1 MTLRTSLFALFA
13 GTALTLSLACGGGG
27 GGGSTPAPATIVVT
41 VAPTTASILTGG
53 TQTFTATVTG
63 TTDTAVTWSV
73 QEAAGGSVNA
83 SGLYTAPGTP
93 GTYHV
98 VATSHAS
105 ATKTASAT
113 VTVSAP
119 PATSLTYTD
128 PSTGTYQVKKNAGL
142 STSTHIVF
150 DVVGSG
156 APTGAGLAFSL
167 TADATRLTWA
177 KVAPADPEY
186 IQNGAVLT
194 LGSAPLPLKGKVT
207 GNVLVGGLGQ
217 KGLAGSVA
225 LNGVLTRFAVD
236 LKAGAPTGAAALAQT
251 KAQVLQSDGTL
262 ATVTL
267 TFGTLTAN

>member
-1 MTLRTSLFALFA
+1 MTLRTSLIALFGSTTLA
-13 GTALTLSLACGGGG
+13 LSLACGGGG
-27 GGGSTPAPATIVVT
+27 GGGDTPAPAPIVVT

-73 QEAAGGSVNA
+73 QEASGGSVNA

-105 ATKTASAT
+105 TSKTATAT

-119 PATSLTYTD
+119 PATTLTYTD

-142 STSTHIVF
+142 STTTHLVL

-156 APTGAGLAFSL
+156 APNGAGLAFSL
-167 TADATRLTWA
+167 TADATRLTWT
-177 KVAPADPEY
+177 KVAPADAEF

-194 LGSAPLPLKGKVT
+194 LGTAPLAIKGKVT
-207 GNVLVGGLGQ
+207 GNALVAGLGQ
-217 KGLAGSVA
+217 KGLGASVA
-225 LNGVLTRFAVD
+225 LNGVLARFAVD
-236 LKAGAPTGAAALAQT
+236 LKAGAPTGTAALTQT